1 MAAGA
6 RGPQRRAGSG
16 VRHGKLRRSR
26 PVATL
31 LGVVGTAAVVALV
44 SVGSVAAIAANDLR
58 GNIATVEL
66 APGDQ
71 ARAARQ
77 DINAIQGGANILLI
91 GSDTRVGQDA
101 EPEDTEGARNDVT
114 MLVHISEDHSQ
125 VTAVSFPRDTMVPI
139 PSCTDPDTGAVSPAQ
154 PKAMF
159 NTALAQGGPNGGV
172 ACVVRTVENLTGLT
186 IPYAGLVTFDGVI
199 SMSNALGGVTVCLA
213 KPISDGSFLN
223 LPAGEVPLQGD
234 EALAFL
240 RTRHGVDDGSDL
252 ARISNQQVFLSAM
265 LRKLTDEDAL
275 ANPVTLFRFASAA
288 TSSMTLS
295 EGLNRTNTLVSLA
308 AALRNTDTSDMLLVQ
323 YPTADDPDDRNRL
336 VVEQDAAHL
345 LNTALQDDRRTQ
357 LADGSIGRGAVAEP
371 DSSGPGS
378 SAAPAAP
385 APDAPASSAPT
396 DGTTASRG
404 STPAASTPAS
414 SAPAPGTPTALPST
428 ITGQS
433 AAQQTCSKGS
443 R

>member
-1 MAAGA
+1 MTGTGQ
-6 RGPQRRAGSG
+6 GPHRSASNGV
-16 VRHGKLRRSR
+16 VRHGRLRRSR
-26 PVATL
+26 PLSTL
-31 LGVVGTAAVVALV
+31 LGFVGTAAVVALV

-58 GNIATVEL
+58 DNIATIQL
-66 APGDQ
+66 GPGDE
-71 ARAARQ
+71 ARAERQ

-91 GSDTRVGQDA
+91 GSDTRIGQDA

-139 PSCTDPDTGAVSPAQ
+139 PSCTDPDTGAVTPAQ
-154 PKAMF
+154 SKAMF

-172 ACVVRTVENLTGLT
+172 ACVVRTVENLTGMT
-186 IPYAGLVTFDGVI
+186 IPYAGLITFDGVI

-265 LRKLTDEDAL
+265 LRKLTNEDAL
-275 ANPVTLFRFASAA
+275 ANPVTLYRFASAA

-295 EGLNRTNTLVSLA
+295 TGLNRTNTLVSLA
-308 AALRNTDTSDMLLVQ
+308 AALRNTDTSNMLFVQ
-323 YPTADDPDDRNRL
+323 YPTAEDPDDRNRL
-336 VVEQDAAHL
+336 VVEQEAAHL
-345 LNTALQDDRRTQ
+345 LNTALQEDRRTQ
-357 LADGSIGRGAVAEP
+357 LADGAIGRGAVA
-371 DSSGPGS
+371 GPSGS
-378 SAAPAAP
+378 SSASPAAPAAP
-385 APDAPASSAPT
+385 SAPSAAPTGPGTGSASDAP
-396 DGTTASRG
+396 TA
-404 STPAASTPAS
+404 
-414 SAPAPGTPTALPST
+414 APAPGTPTSSGTPTALPST
-428 ITGQS
+428 ITGQN
-433 AAQQTCSKGS
+433 AAEETCSAGS